1 MDEPANVVDVA
12 YELRQQMLLDAA
24 ARWLEELWTVAE
36 KNLNLCIERIWGLQ
50 ESTLAER
57 IVYYFYIPV
66 VAMISEYVALV
77 LRENWVNVGNHPHK
91 NVVSGSILCRH
102 DIDMSAKC
110 ANIWLSG
117 RHVADYPTQV
127 HAHVDC
133 WLLCVDGLL
142 IFCFVCGQYCGFRYG
157 AGGLPK

>member
-36 KNLNLCIERIWGLQ
+36 KNLNLCIERIWGVQ

-66 VAMISEYVALV
+66 VARISEYVALV

-91 NVVSGSILCRH
+91 NVVSGSILCRP
-102 DIDMSAKC
+102 DRGMSAKC
-110 ANIWLSG
+110 ADIWLSG
-117 RHVADYPTQV
+117 RHVANFPSQGV
-127 HAHVDC
+127 
-133 WLLCVDGLL
+133 
-142 IFCFVCGQYCGFRYG
+142 
-157 AGGLPK
+157 